1 MNSRRSHDLL
11 VHRDV
16 WAGDVNLGMI
26 KAVGLAEITSGLGV
40 GGREGRLETENQR
53 PLCSEVTKLRR
64 VQQRRLMKSSQ
75 GGHSNAR
82 RGPVLETQ

>member
-1 MNSRRSHDLL
+1 ML

-26 KAVGLAEITSGLGV
+26 KAVGLAEITSGVGV

-53 PLCSEVTKLRR
+53 PLFRSHQVE
-64 VQQRRLMKSSQ
+64 KSP
-75 GGHSNAR
+75 AE
-82 RGPVLETQ
+82 ETDEEQPGRA